1 MNDMN
6 KSEVL
11 LILKQLGIR
20 PNKDL
25 GQNFLINKNTVSKI
39 ILESNIKKN
48 QSILEIGPGL
58 GALTE
63 DLVKKSNQIYA
74 YEIDSVL
81 FSYLSNRFSNYEN
94 LKLYNEDILKAK
106 ILQRD
111 IIISNIPYSITGPIF
126 EKVFYNPQPPRGAL
140 IIENSIAER
149 LFNRDS
155 YKSFSRITVT
165 FNAFMKPVKKFKIS
179 RFDFFPV
186 PKIELAL
193 VIVEPRKEID
203 QMLLSDDGR
212 TFFLKFVAGIMP
224 YKNKN
229 IANAINY
236 FLKND
241 KYYTSSPQN
250 IKDFLHENQLKN
262 DKLACFKVD
271 EIVELTKKFYTFLNN
286 QIFRR

>member
-1 MNDMN
+1 MNNMN

-20 PNKDL
+20 PNKNL
-25 GQNFLINKNTVSKI
+25 GQNFLIDKNTVSKI
-39 ILESNIKKN
+39 ILESKIKKN
-48 QSILEIGPGL
+48 ESILEIGPGL

-63 DLVKKSNQIYA
+63 DLVKNPNQIYA

-81 FSYLSNRFSNYEN
+81 YFYLSKKFSHYEN

-106 ILQRD
+106 INSHD
-111 IIISNIPYSITGPIF
+111 IIISNIPYSITGSIF
-126 EKVFYNPQPPRGAL
+126 EKIFYTPQPPRGAL

-149 LFNRDS
+149 IFNRNN
-155 YKSFSRITVT
+155 YKNFSRITVT
-165 FNAFMKPVKKFKIS
+165 FNAFMIPVKNFNIS
-179 RFDFFPV
+179 RYNFFPT

-193 VIVEPRKEID
+193 VIVEPRKAID

-212 TFFLKFVAGIMP
+212 TFFLKFIAGIMP

-229 IANAINY
+229 MVNAISY

-241 KYYTSSPQN
+241 KNFNYSKQH
-250 IKDFLHENQLKN
+250 IEDFLRENHLKN
-262 DKLACFKVD
+262 AKVALFSVD
-271 EIVELTKKFYTFLNN
+271 EIVELSKKFYSFLNN
-286 QIFRR
+286 

>member
-1 MNDMN
+1 MN

-11 LILKQLGIR
+11 LILKQLGIK
-20 PNKDL
+20 PNKSL

-39 ILESNIKKN
+39 IFESNIKRT

-63 DLVKKSNQIYA
+63 DLVKNSNQIYA

-81 FSYLSNRFSNYEN
+81 FSYLSSKFSNNEN
-94 LKLYNEDILKAK
+94 LKLFNEDILKAK
-106 ILQRD
+106 IPSHD

-126 EKVFYNPQPPRGAL
+126 EKVFYKPKPPRGAL

-149 LFNRDS
+149 LFNRIN

-165 FNAFMKPVKKFKIS
+165 FNAFMKPVRKFKIS

-203 QMLLSDDGR
+203 QMLLSDNGR

-229 IANAINY
+229 IANAVYY
-236 FLKND
+236 FIKND
-241 KYYTSSPQN
+241 KNFAYSKQD
-250 IKDFLHENQLKN
+250 IEDFLHQNHIKN
-262 DKLACFKVD
+262 NKVAHFSVT
-271 EIVELTKKFYTFLNN
+271 EIVELSRKFFTFINN
-286 QIFRR
+286 

>member
-11 LILKQLGIR
+11 LILKQLGIK
-20 PNKDL
+20 PNKSL

-39 ILESNIKKN
+39 IFESNIKRT

-63 DLVKKSNQIYA
+63 DLVKNSNQIYA

-81 FSYLSNRFSNYEN
+81 FSYLSNKFSNNEN
-94 LKLYNEDILKAK
+94 LKLFNKDILKAK
-106 ILQRD
+106 IPSHD

-126 EKVFYNPQPPRGAL
+126 EKVFYKPQPPRGAL

-149 LFNRDS
+149 LFNRIN

-165 FNAFMKPVKKFKIS
+165 FNAFMKPVRKFKIS

-203 QMLLSDDGR
+203 QMLLSDNGR

-229 IANAINY
+229 IANAVYY
-236 FLKND
+236 FIKND
-241 KYYTSSPQN
+241 KNFAYSKQD
-250 IKDFLHENQLKN
+250 IEDFLHQNHIKN
-262 DKLACFKVD
+262 NKVAHFSVT
-271 EIVELTKKFYTFLNN
+271 EIVELSRKFFTFINN
-286 QIFRR
+286 

>member
-20 PNKDL
+20 PNKEL

-39 ILESNIKKN
+39 ILESSIKTT

-63 DLVKKSNQIYA
+63 DLVKKSDQIYA

-81 FSYLSNRFSNYEN
+81 FSYLSNKFSNYEN

-106 ILQRD
+106 IPSHD
-111 IIISNIPYSITGPIF
+111 MIISNIPYSITGPIF
-126 EKVFYNPQPPRGAL
+126 EKIFYNPQPPCGVL

-149 LFNRDS
+149 LFNRKS

-165 FNAFMKPVKKFKIS
+165 FNAFMKPVRKFKIS
-179 RFDFFPV
+179 RFDFFPT

-193 VIVEPRKEID
+193 VVVEPRKVID

-229 IANAINY
+229 MVNAIKY

-241 KYYTSSPQN
+241 KNFNYSKQH
-250 IKDFLHENQLKN
+250 IEVFLRENQLKN
-262 DKLACFKVD
+262 SKVALFSVD
-271 EIVELTKKFYTFLNN
+271 EIVELSKKFYSFLNN
-286 QIFRR
+286 

>member
-11 LILKQLGIR
+11 LILKQLGIK
-20 PNKDL
+20 PNKNL

-39 ILESNIKKN
+39 IFESNIKRT

-63 DLVKKSNQIYA
+63 DLVKNSNQIYA

-81 FSYLSNRFSNYEN
+81 FSYLSNKFSNNEN
-94 LKLYNEDILKAK
+94 LKLFNEDILKAK
-106 ILQRD
+106 IHSHD

-126 EKVFYNPQPPRGAL
+126 EKVFYKPQPPRGAL

-149 LFNRDS
+149 LFNRIN

-165 FNAFMKPVKKFKIS
+165 FNAFMKPVRKFKIS

-203 QMLLSDDGR
+203 QMLLSDNGR

-229 IANAINY
+229 IANAVYY
-236 FLKND
+236 FIKND
-241 KYYTSSPQN
+241 KNFAYSKQD
-250 IKDFLHENQLKN
+250 IEDFLHQNHIKN
-262 DKLACFKVD
+262 NKVAHFSVT
-271 EIVELTKKFYTFLNN
+271 EIVELSRKFFTFINN
-286 QIFRR
+286 

>member
-11 LILKQLGIR
+11 LILRQLGIR

-25 GQNFLINKNTVSKI
+25 GQNFLINKKTVSKI
-39 ILESNIKKN
+39 ILESNIKTT

-81 FSYLSNRFSNYEN
+81 FSYLSNKFSNYEN
-94 LKLYNEDILKAK
+94 LKLYNEDILEAK
-106 ILQRD
+106 IPSPD

-149 LFNRDS
+149 LFNRNN

-165 FNAFMKPVKKFKIS
+165 FNAFMKPVRKFKIS
-179 RFDFFPV
+179 RFDFFPS

-193 VIVEPRKEID
+193 VIVEPRKVLNQI
-203 QMLLSDDGR
+203 LLSDDGR
-212 TFFLKFVAGIMP
+212 TFFLKFIAGIMP

-229 IANAINY
+229 MVNAIKY

-241 KYYTSSPQN
+241 KNFKYSKQH
-250 IKDFLHENQLKN
+250 IEVFLRKNHLKN
-262 DKLACFKVD
+262 AKVALFSVD
-271 EIVELTKKFYTFLNN
+271 EIVELSKKFYSFLNN
-286 QIFRR
+286 

>member
-20 PNKDL
+20 PNKEL

-39 ILESNIKKN
+39 ILESNIKTT

-63 DLVKKSNQIYA
+63 DLVKESDQLYA

-81 FSYLSNRFSNYEN
+81 FSYLSNKFSNFEN

-106 ILQRD
+106 IPSHD

-126 EKVFYNPQPPRGAL
+126 EKIFYNPQPPRGVL

-149 LFNRDS
+149 LFNRKN

-165 FNAFMKPVKKFKIS
+165 FNAFMKPVRKFKIS
-179 RFDFFPV
+179 RFDFFPT

-193 VIVEPRKEID
+193 VIVEPRKPID

-229 IANAINY
+229 MANAIKY

-241 KYYTSSPQN
+241 KNFTYSKQH
-250 IKDFLHENQLKN
+250 IEDFLRENHLKN
-262 DKLACFKVD
+262 DKVALFSVD
-271 EIVELTKKFYTFLNN
+271 EIVELSKKFYSF
-286 QIFRR
+286 

>member
-20 PNKDL
+20 PNKEL

-39 ILESNIKKN
+39 ILESSIKTT

-63 DLVKKSNQIYA
+63 DLVKKSDQIYA

-81 FSYLSNRFSNYEN
+81 FSYLSNKFSNYEN

-106 ILQRD
+106 IPSHD
-111 IIISNIPYSITGPIF
+111 MIISNIPYSITGPIF
-126 EKVFYNPQPPRGAL
+126 EKIFYNPQPPCGVL

-149 LFNRDS
+149 IFNRKS

-165 FNAFMKPVKKFKIS
+165 FNAFMKPVRKFKIS
-179 RFDFFPV
+179 RFDFFPT

-193 VIVEPRKEID
+193 VVVEPRKVID

-229 IANAINY
+229 MVNAIKY

-241 KYYTSSPQN
+241 KNFNYSKQH
-250 IKDFLHENQLKN
+250 IEVFLRENQLKN
-262 DKLACFKVD
+262 SKVALFSVD
-271 EIVELTKKFYTFLNN
+271 EIVELSKKFYSFLNN
-286 QIFRR
+286 

>member
-11 LILKQLGIR
+11 LILRQLGIR

-25 GQNFLINKNTVSKI
+25 GQNFLINKKTVSKI
-39 ILESNIKKN
+39 ILESNIKTT

-81 FSYLSNRFSNYEN
+81 FSYLSNKFSNYEN
-94 LKLYNEDILKAK
+94 LKLYNEDILEAK
-106 ILQRD
+106 ILSPD

-126 EKVFYNPQPPRGAL
+126 EKVFYNPQPPHGAL

-149 LFNRDS
+149 LFNRNN

-165 FNAFMKPVKKFKIS
+165 FNAFMKPVRKFKIS
-179 RFDFFPV
+179 RFDFFPS

-193 VIVEPRKEID
+193 VIVEPRKVLNQI
-203 QMLLSDDGR
+203 LLSDDGR
-212 TFFLKFVAGIMP
+212 TFFLKFIAGIMP

-229 IANAINY
+229 MVNAIKY

-241 KYYTSSPQN
+241 KNFKYSKQH
-250 IKDFLHENQLKN
+250 IEDFLRENHLKN
-262 DKLACFKVD
+262 AKVALFSVD
-271 EIVELTKKFYTFLNN
+271 EIVELSKKFYSFLNN
-286 QIFRR
+286 

>member
-20 PNKDL
+20 PNKKL
-25 GQNFLINKNTVSKI
+25 GQNFIINKNTVSKI
-39 ILESNIKKN
+39 ILESSIKTT

-63 DLVKKSNQIYA
+63 DLVKKSDQIYA

-81 FSYLSNRFSNYEN
+81 FSYLSNKFSNYEN

-106 ILQRD
+106 IPSHD

-126 EKVFYNPQPPRGAL
+126 EKIFYNPQPPCGVL

-149 LFNRDS
+149 IFNRKS

-165 FNAFMKPVKKFKIS
+165 FNAFMKPVRKFKIS
-179 RFDFFPV
+179 RFDFFPT
-186 PKIELAL
+186 PRIELAL
-193 VIVEPRKEID
+193 VVVEPRKVID

-229 IANAINY
+229 MVNAIKY

-241 KYYTSSPQN
+241 KNFNYSKQH
-250 IKDFLHENQLKN
+250 IEDFLRENQLKN
-262 DKLACFKVD
+262 DKVALFSVD
-271 EIVELTKKFYTFLNN
+271 EIVELSKKFYSFLNN
-286 QIFRR
+286 

>member
-1 MNDMN
+1 MNNMN

-11 LILKQLGIR
+11 HNLKQLGIR
-20 PNKDL
+20 PNKNL
-25 GQNFLINKNTVSKI
+25 GQNFLIDKNTVSKI
-39 ILESNIKKN
+39 ILESKIKKE

-63 DLVKKSNQIYA
+63 DLVKYSNQIYA

-81 FSYLSNRFSNYEN
+81 FFYLSNKFSSYEN

-106 ILQRD
+106 IPSHD

-149 LFNRDS
+149 LFNRNN
-155 YKSFSRITVT
+155 YKSLSRITVT
-165 FNAFMKPVKKFKIS
+165 FNAFMIPVRKFKIS
-179 RFDFFPV
+179 RFNFFPT
-186 PKIELAL
+186 PKIELSL
-193 VIVEPRKEID
+193 VIVEPRKAID
-203 QMLLSDDGR
+203 EMLLSDDGR

-229 IANAINY
+229 MVNAIYY

-241 KYYTSSPQN
+241 KNFNYSRQHVEN
-250 IKDFLHENQLKN
+250 FFHENQIKN
-262 DKLACFKVD
+262 DKLARFSVD
-271 EIVELTKKFYTFLNN
+271 EIIELSKKFFTFLNN
-286 QIFRR
+286 

>member
-11 LILKQLGIR
+11 LILKQLGIK
-20 PNKDL
+20 PNKSL

-39 ILESNIKKN
+39 IFESNIKRT

-63 DLVKKSNQIYA
+63 DLIKNSNQIYA

-81 FSYLSNRFSNYEN
+81 FSYLSNKFSNNEN
-94 LKLYNEDILKAK
+94 LKLFNEDILKAK
-106 ILQRD
+106 IYSHD

-126 EKVFYNPQPPRGAL
+126 EKVFYKPQPPRGAL

-149 LFNRDS
+149 LFNRIN

-165 FNAFMKPVKKFKIS
+165 FNAFMKPVRKFKIS

-203 QMLLSDDGR
+203 QMLLSDNGR

-229 IANAINY
+229 IANAVYY
-236 FLKND
+236 FIKND
-241 KYYTSSPQN
+241 KNFAYSKQD
-250 IKDFLHENQLKN
+250 IEDFLHQNHIKN
-262 DKLACFKVD
+262 NKVAHFSVT
-271 EIVELTKKFYTFLNN
+271 EIVELSRKFFTFINN
-286 QIFRR
+286 

>member
-11 LILKQLGIR
+11 LILRQLGIR

-25 GQNFLINKNTVSKI
+25 GQNFLINKKTVSKI
-39 ILESNIKKN
+39 ILESNIKTT

-81 FSYLSNRFSNYEN
+81 FSYLSNKFSNYEN
-94 LKLYNEDILKAK
+94 LKLYNEDILEAK
-106 ILQRD
+106 IPSPD

-149 LFNRDS
+149 LFNRNN
-155 YKSFSRITVT
+155 YKTFSRITVT
-165 FNAFMKPVKKFKIS
+165 FNAFMKPVRKFKIS
-179 RFDFFPV
+179 RFDFFPS

-193 VIVEPRKEID
+193 VIVEPRKVLNQI
-203 QMLLSDDGR
+203 LLSDDGR
-212 TFFLKFVAGIMP
+212 TFFLKFIAGIMP

-229 IANAINY
+229 MVNAIKY

-241 KYYTSSPQN
+241 KNFKYSKQH
-250 IKDFLHENQLKN
+250 IEDFLRENHLKN
-262 DKLACFKVD
+262 AKVALFSVD
-271 EIVELTKKFYTFLNN
+271 EIVELSKKFYSFLNN
-286 QIFRR
+286 

>member
-11 LILKQLGIR
+11 LILRQLGIR

-25 GQNFLINKNTVSKI
+25 GQNFLINKKTVSKI
-39 ILESNIKKN
+39 ILESNIKTT

-81 FSYLSNRFSNYEN
+81 FSYLSNKFSNYEN
-94 LKLYNEDILKAK
+94 LKLYNEDILEAK
-106 ILQRD
+106 IPSPD

-149 LFNRDS
+149 LFNRNN

-165 FNAFMKPVKKFKIS
+165 FNAFMKPVRKFKIS
-179 RFDFFPV
+179 RFDFFPS

-193 VIVEPRKEID
+193 VIVEPRKVLNQI
-203 QMLLSDDGR
+203 LLSDDGR
-212 TFFLKFVAGIMP
+212 TFFLKFIAGIMP

-229 IANAINY
+229 MVNAIKY

-241 KYYTSSPQN
+241 KNFKYSKQH
-250 IKDFLHENQLKN
+250 IEDFLRENHLKN
-262 DKLACFKVD
+262 AKVALFSVD
-271 EIVELTKKFYTFLNN
+271 EIVELSKKFYSFLNN
-286 QIFRR
+286 

>member
-20 PNKDL
+20 PNKEL

-39 ILESNIKKN
+39 ILESSIKPT

-63 DLVKKSNQIYA
+63 DLVKKSDQIYA

-81 FSYLSNRFSNYEN
+81 FSYLSNKFSNYEN

-106 ILQRD
+106 IPSHD

-126 EKVFYNPQPPRGAL
+126 EKIFYNPQPPCGVL

-149 LFNRDS
+149 LFNRKS

-165 FNAFMKPVKKFKIS
+165 FNAFMKPVRKFKIS
-179 RFDFFPV
+179 RFDFFPT

-193 VIVEPRKEID
+193 VVVEPRKVID

-229 IANAINY
+229 MVNAIKY

-241 KYYTSSPQN
+241 KNFNYSKQH
-250 IKDFLHENQLKN
+250 IEVFLRENQLKN
-262 DKLACFKVD
+262 SKVALFSVD
-271 EIVELTKKFYTFLNN
+271 EIVELSKKFYSFLNN
-286 QIFRR
+286 

>member
-20 PNKDL
+20 PNKEL
-25 GQNFLINKNTVSKI
+25 GQNFLINKKTVSKI
-39 ILESNIKKN
+39 ILESNIKTT

-81 FSYLSNRFSNYEN
+81 FSYLSSKFSNYEN

-106 ILQRD
+106 IPSSD

-149 LFNRDS
+149 LFNRNN

-165 FNAFMKPVKKFKIS
+165 FNAFMKPVRKFKIS
-179 RFDFFPV
+179 RFDFFPT

-193 VIVEPRKEID
+193 VIVEPRKAID
-203 QMLLSDDGR
+203 QLLLSDDGR
-212 TFFLKFVAGIMP
+212 TFFLRFVAGIMP

-229 IANAINY
+229 MVNAIKY

-241 KYYTSSPQN
+241 KNFNYSKQH
-250 IKDFLHENQLKN
+250 IEVFLRKNQLKN
-262 DKLACFKVD
+262 DKVALFSVD
-271 EIVELTKKFYTFLNN
+271 EIVELSKKFYSFLNN
-286 QIFRR
+286 

>member
-1 MNDMN
+1 MN

-11 LILKQLGIR
+11 YLLKQLGIR

-25 GQNFLINKNTVSKI
+25 GQNFLINKKTVSKI
-39 ILESNIKKN
+39 ILESNIKIT

-63 DLVKKSNQIYA
+63 DLVKKSNPIYA

-81 FSYLSNRFSNYEN
+81 FSYLSNKFSSYEN
-94 LKLYNEDILKAK
+94 LKLYNEDILKVK
-106 ILQRD
+106 LPSTN

-126 EKVFYNPQPPRGAL
+126 EKVFYNSQPPRGAL

-149 LFNRDS
+149 LFNRNN

-165 FNAFMKPVKKFKIS
+165 FNAFMIPVKKFKIS
-179 RFDFFPV
+179 RFDFFP
-186 PKIELAL
+186 PPNIDLSL
-193 VIVEPRKEID
+193 VIVEPRKAID
-203 QMLLSDDGR
+203 QLLLSDDGR

-229 IANAINY
+229 MVNALKY

-241 KYYTSSPQN
+241 KTFNHSKQH
-250 IKDFLHENQLKN
+250 IEDFLRENQLKN
-262 DKLACFKVD
+262 DKVALYSVD
-271 EIVELTKKFYTFLNN
+271 EIVELSRKFYLFLNN
-286 QIFRR
+286 

>member
-20 PNKDL
+20 PNKNL
-25 GQNFLINKNTVSKI
+25 GQNFLIDKNTVSKI
-39 ILESNIKKN
+39 ILESKIKKN

-81 FSYLSNRFSNYEN
+81 FSYLSNKFSNNEN

-106 ILQRD
+106 IPAHD

-126 EKVFYNPQPPRGAL
+126 EKVFYNPQPPRGVL

-149 LFNRDS
+149 LFNRNN

-165 FNAFMKPVKKFKIS
+165 FNAFMIPVRKFKIS
-179 RFDFFPV
+179 RFNFFPT
-186 PKIELAL
+186 PKIELSL
-193 VIVEPRKEID
+193 VIVEPRKDID
-203 QMLLSDDGR
+203 QFLLSEDGR
-212 TFFLKFVAGIMP
+212 TFFLKFIAGIMP

-229 IANAINY
+229 MVNAITY

-241 KYYTSSPQN
+241 KNFNYSKQH
-250 IKDFLHENQLKN
+250 IEDFFHKNQIKN
-262 DKLACFKVD
+262 DKLARFSVD
-271 EIVELTKKFYTFLNN
+271 DIIELSKNFFTFLNN
-286 QIFRR
+286 

>member
-20 PNKDL
+20 PNKEL

-39 ILESNIKKN
+39 ILESNIKTT

-63 DLVKKSNQIYA
+63 DLVKESDQLYA

-81 FSYLSNRFSNYEN
+81 FSYLSNKFSNFEN

-106 ILQRD
+106 IPSHD

-126 EKVFYNPQPPRGAL
+126 EKIFYNPQPPRGVL

-149 LFNRDS
+149 LFNRKN

-165 FNAFMKPVKKFKIS
+165 FNAFMKPVRKFKIS
-179 RFDFFPV
+179 RFDFFPT

-193 VIVEPRKEID
+193 VIVEPRKPID

-229 IANAINY
+229 MVNAIKY

-241 KYYTSSPQN
+241 ENFNYSKQH
-250 IKDFLHENQLKN
+250 IEDFLRENQLKN
-262 DKLACFKVD
+262 DKVALFSVD
-271 EIVELTKKFYTFLNN
+271 EIVELSKKFYSFLNN
-286 QIFRR
+286 

>member
-1 MNDMN
+1 MN

-11 LILKQLGIR
+11 YLLKQLGIR

-25 GQNFLINKNTVSKI
+25 GQNFLINKKTVSKI
-39 ILESNIKKN
+39 ILESNIKIT

-63 DLVKKSNQIYA
+63 DLVKKSNPIYA

-81 FSYLSNRFSNYEN
+81 FSYLSNKFSSYEN
-94 LKLYNEDILKAK
+94 LKLYNEDILKVK
-106 ILQRD
+106 LPSTN

-126 EKVFYNPQPPRGAL
+126 EKVFYNSQPPRGAL

-149 LFNRDS
+149 LFNRNN

-165 FNAFMKPVKKFKIS
+165 FNAFMIPVKKFKIS
-179 RFDFFPV
+179 RFDFFP
-186 PKIELAL
+186 PPNIDLSL
-193 VIVEPRKEID
+193 VIVEPRKAID
-203 QMLLSDDGR
+203 QLLLSDDGR

-229 IANAINY
+229 MVNALKY

-241 KYYTSSPQN
+241 K
-250 IKDFLHENQLKN
+250 
-262 DKLACFKVD
+262 
-271 EIVELTKKFYTFLNN
+271 TFN
-286 QIFRR
+286 

>member
-20 PNKDL
+20 PNKEL

-39 ILESNIKKN
+39 ILESSIKTT

-63 DLVKKSNQIYA
+63 DLVKESDQIYA

-81 FSYLSNRFSNYEN
+81 FSYLSNKFSKYEN

-106 ILQRD
+106 IPSHD

-126 EKVFYNPQPPRGAL
+126 EKIFYNPRPPRGVL

-149 LFNRDS
+149 LFNRKS

-165 FNAFMKPVKKFKIS
+165 FNAFMKPVRKFKIS
-179 RFDFFPV
+179 RFDFFPT

-193 VIVEPRKEID
+193 VIVEPRKPID

-229 IANAINY
+229 MANAIKY

-241 KYYTSSPQN
+241 KNFTYSKQH
-250 IKDFLHENQLKN
+250 IEDFLRENHLKN
-262 DKLACFKVD
+262 DKVALFSVD
-271 EIVELTKKFYTFLNN
+271 EIVELSKKFYSFLNN
-286 QIFRR
+286 

>member
-1 MNDMN
+1 MN

-11 LILKQLGIR
+11 LILKQLGIK
-20 PNKDL
+20 PNKNL

-39 ILESNIKKN
+39 IFESNIKRT

-63 DLVKKSNQIYA
+63 DLVKNSNQIYA

-81 FSYLSNRFSNYEN
+81 FSYLSNKFSNNEN
-94 LKLYNEDILKAK
+94 LKLFNEDILKAK
-106 ILQRD
+106 IPSHD

-126 EKVFYNPQPPRGAL
+126 EKVFYKPKPPRGAL

-149 LFNRDS
+149 LFNRIN

-165 FNAFMKPVKKFKIS
+165 FNAFMKPVRKFKIS

-203 QMLLSDDGR
+203 QMLLSDNGR

-229 IANAINY
+229 IANAVYY
-236 FLKND
+236 FIKND
-241 KYYTSSPQN
+241 KNFAYSKQD
-250 IKDFLHENQLKN
+250 IEDFLHQNHIKN
-262 DKLACFKVD
+262 NKVAHFSVT
-271 EIVELTKKFYTFLNN
+271 EIVELSRKFFTFINN
-286 QIFRR
+286 

>member
-6 KSEVL
+6 KSEVQ

-20 PNKDL
+20 PNKNL

-39 ILESNIKKN
+39 ILEANIN
-48 QSILEIGPGL
+48 ITQSILEIGPGL

-63 DLVKKSNQIYA
+63 NLVKKSNQIYA

-81 FSYLSNRFSNYEN
+81 FSYLSNKFSNFEN
-94 LKLYNEDILKAK
+94 LNLYNEDILKAK
-106 ILQRD
+106 IPSHD

-126 EKVFYNPQPPRGAL
+126 EKIFYNSKPPRGAL

-149 LFNRDS
+149 LFNRKS
-155 YKSFSRITVT
+155 YKTFSRITIT

-179 RFDFFPV
+179 RFDFFPT

-203 QMLLSDDGR
+203 QILLTDDGR

-229 IANAINY
+229 IANAIHY
-236 FLKND
+236 FIKND
-241 KYYTSSPQN
+241 KNFTYLKRH
-250 IKDFLHENQLKN
+250 IEDFLRENQIKN
-262 DKLACFKVD
+262 DKVAQFRVT
-271 EIVELTKKFYTFLNN
+271 EIVELSRKFFTFINN
-286 QIFRR
+286 

>member
-20 PNKDL
+20 PNKKL
-25 GQNFLINKNTVSKI
+25 GQNFIINKNTVSKI
-39 ILESNIKKN
+39 ILESSIKTT

-63 DLVKKSNQIYA
+63 DLVKKSDQIYA

-81 FSYLSNRFSNYEN
+81 FSYLSNKFSNYEN
-94 LKLYNEDILKAK
+94 LKLYNEDILKAN
-106 ILQRD
+106 IPSHD

-126 EKVFYNPQPPRGAL
+126 EKIFYNPQPPCGVL

-149 LFNRDS
+149 IFNRKS

-165 FNAFMKPVKKFKIS
+165 FNAFMKPVRKFKIS
-179 RFDFFPV
+179 RFDFFPT
-186 PKIELAL
+186 PRIELAL
-193 VIVEPRKEID
+193 VVVEPRKVID

-229 IANAINY
+229 MVNAIKY

-241 KYYTSSPQN
+241 KNFNYSKQH
-250 IKDFLHENQLKN
+250 IEDFLRENQLKN
-262 DKLACFKVD
+262 DKVALFSVD
-271 EIVELTKKFYTFLNN
+271 EIVELSKKFYSFLNN
-286 QIFRR
+286 

>member
-11 LILKQLGIR
+11 LILKQLGIK
-20 PNKDL
+20 PNKSL

-39 ILESNIKKN
+39 IFESNIKRT

-63 DLVKKSNQIYA
+63 DLVKNSNQIYA

-81 FSYLSNRFSNYEN
+81 FSYLSNKFSNNEN
-94 LKLYNEDILKAK
+94 LKLFNEDILKAK
-106 ILQRD
+106 IPSHD

-126 EKVFYNPQPPRGAL
+126 EKVFYKPQPPRGAL

-149 LFNRDS
+149 LFNRIN

-165 FNAFMKPVKKFKIS
+165 FNAFMKPVRKFKIS

-203 QMLLSDDGR
+203 QMLLSDNGR

-229 IANAINY
+229 IANAVYY
-236 FLKND
+236 FIKND
-241 KYYTSSPQN
+241 KNFAYSKQD
-250 IKDFLHENQLKN
+250 IEDFLHQNHIKN
-262 DKLACFKVD
+262 NKVAHFSVT
-271 EIVELTKKFYTFLNN
+271 EIVELSRKFFTFINN
-286 QIFRR
+286 

>member
-20 PNKDL
+20 PNKEL

-39 ILESNIKKN
+39 ILESSIKTT
-48 QSILEIGPGL
+48 QAILEIGPGL

-63 DLVKKSNQIYA
+63 DLVKESDQIYA

-81 FSYLSNRFSNYEN
+81 FSYLSNKFSNYEN

-106 ILQRD
+106 IPPHD

-126 EKVFYNPQPPRGAL
+126 EKIFYNSQPPRGAL

-149 LFNRDS
+149 LFNRKS

-179 RFDFFPV
+179 RFDFFPT

-193 VIVEPRKEID
+193 VIVEPRKAID
-203 QMLLSDDGR
+203 QLLLSDDGR
-212 TFFLKFVAGIMP
+212 TFFLRFVAGIMP

-229 IANAINY
+229 MVNAIKY

-241 KYYTSSPQN
+241 KNFNYSKQH
-250 IKDFLHENQLKN
+250 IEVFLRKNQLKN
-262 DKLACFKVD
+262 DKVALFSVD
-271 EIVELTKKFYTFLNN
+271 EIVELSKKFYSFLNN
-286 QIFRR
+286 

>member
-1 MNDMN
+1 MNNMN

-20 PNKDL
+20 PNKNL

-39 ILESNIKKN
+39 ILESNIKKD
-48 QSILEIGPGL
+48 QSILEIGSGL

-63 DLVKKSNQIYA
+63 DLVKFSTQIYA
-74 YEIDSVL
+74 YEIDSIL
-81 FSYLSNRFSNYEN
+81 FFYLSNKFSTYKN
-94 LKLYNEDILKAK
+94 LKLYNEDVLKAK
-106 ILQRD
+106 IPPHD

-126 EKVFYNPQPPRGAL
+126 EKVFYKPQPPRGAL

-149 LFNRDS
+149 LFNRNN

-179 RFDFFPV
+179 RFNFFPT
-186 PKIELAL
+186 PKIELSL
-193 VIVEPRKEID
+193 VIVEPREVIN
-203 QMLLSDDGR
+203 QLLLSDNGR

-229 IANAINY
+229 MVNALKY
-236 FLKND
+236 FIKND
-241 KYYTSSPQN
+241 KNFTCSKQH
-250 IKDFLHENQLKN
+250 IEDFLHENQIKN
-262 DKLACFKVD
+262 DKLASFSVD
-271 EIVELTKKFYTFLNN
+271 EIVELSDKFYTFLNN
-286 QIFRR
+286 

>member
-1 MNDMN
+1 MN
-6 KSEVL
+6 KNEVL
-11 LILKQLGIR
+11 LILKQLGTR
-20 PNKDL
+20 PNKNL

-39 ILESNIKKN
+39 ILESNIEIT

-63 DLVKKSNQIYA
+63 GLVKNPNQIYA
-74 YEIDSVL
+74 YEIDSIL
-81 FSYLSNRFSNYEN
+81 FSYLSNKFSKFEN
-94 LKLYNEDILKAK
+94 LMLFNEDILKAK
-106 ILQRD
+106 IPSHD

-149 LFNRDS
+149 LFNKKS

-165 FNAFMKPVKKFKIS
+165 FNAFMKLVRKFKIS
-179 RFDFFPV
+179 RFDFFPT

-193 VIVEPRKEID
+193 VIVEPREEID
-203 QMLLSDDGR
+203 QLLLSDDGK
-212 TFFLKFVAGIMP
+212 TFFLKFIAGIMP

-236 FLKND
+236 FIKNE
-241 KYYTSSPQN
+241 KILTSSKQH
-250 IKDFLHENQLKN
+250 ILDFLNENQIKN
-262 DKLACFKVD
+262 SKLAHFGVD
-271 EIVELTKKFYTFLNN
+271 EIVELSRKFFTFINN
-286 QIFRR
+286 

>member
-6 KSEVL
+6 KSEVQ

-20 PNKDL
+20 PNKNL

-39 ILESNIKKN
+39 ILEANIDIT

-63 DLVKKSNQIYA
+63 NLVEKSNQIYA
-74 YEIDSVL
+74 YEIDSAL
-81 FSYLSNRFSNYEN
+81 FSYLSNKFSNFEN
-94 LKLYNEDILKAK
+94 LKLYKEDILKAK
-106 ILQRD
+106 IPSHD

-126 EKVFYNPQPPRGAL
+126 EKIFYNSKPPRGAL

-149 LFNRDS
+149 LFNRKS
-155 YKSFSRITVT
+155 YKTFSRITIT

-179 RFDFFPV
+179 RFDFFPT

-203 QMLLSDDGR
+203 QILLTDDGR

-229 IANAINY
+229 MANAIHY
-236 FLKND
+236 FIKND
-241 KYYTSSPQN
+241 KNFTYLKRH
-250 IKDFLHENQLKN
+250 IEDFLRENQIKN
-262 DKLACFKVD
+262 DKVAHFSVT
-271 EIVELTKKFYTFLNN
+271 EIVELSRKFFTFINN
-286 QIFRR
+286 

>member
-11 LILKQLGIR
+11 YLLKQLGIR

-25 GQNFLINKNTVSKI
+25 GQNFLINKKTVSKI
-39 ILESNIKKN
+39 ILESNIKIT

-81 FSYLSNRFSNYEN
+81 FSYLSNKFSSYEN
-94 LKLYNEDILKAK
+94 LKLYNEDILKVK
-106 ILQRD
+106 LPSTN

-126 EKVFYNPQPPRGAL
+126 EKVFYNSQPPRGAL

-149 LFNRDS
+149 LFNRNN
-155 YKSFSRITVT
+155 YKTFSRITVT
-165 FNAFMKPVKKFKIS
+165 FNAFMIPVKKFKIS
-179 RFDFFPV
+179 RFDFFP
-186 PKIELAL
+186 PPNIDLSL
-193 VIVEPRKEID
+193 VIVEPRKAID
-203 QMLLSDDGR
+203 QLLLSDDGR

-229 IANAINY
+229 MVNALKY

-241 KYYTSSPQN
+241 KTFNHSKQH
-250 IKDFLHENQLKN
+250 IEDFLRENQLKN
-262 DKLACFKVD
+262 DKVALYSVD
-271 EIVELTKKFYTFLNN
+271 EIVELSRKFYLFLNN
-286 QIFRR
+286 

>member
-11 LILKQLGIR
+11 LILRQLGIR

-25 GQNFLINKNTVSKI
+25 GQNFLINKKTVSKI
-39 ILESNIKKN
+39 ILESNIKTT

-63 DLVKKSNQIYA
+63 DLIKKSNQIYA

-81 FSYLSNRFSNYEN
+81 FSYLSNKFSNYEN
-94 LKLYNEDILKAK
+94 LKLYNEDILEAK
-106 ILQRD
+106 IPSPD

-149 LFNRDS
+149 LFNRNN
-155 YKSFSRITVT
+155 YKTFSRITVT
-165 FNAFMKPVKKFKIS
+165 FNAFMKPVRKFKIS
-179 RFDFFPV
+179 RFDFFPS

-193 VIVEPRKEID
+193 VIVEPRKVLNQI
-203 QMLLSDDGR
+203 LLSDDGR
-212 TFFLKFVAGIMP
+212 TFFLKFIAGIMP

-229 IANAINY
+229 MVNAIKY

-241 KYYTSSPQN
+241 KNFKYSKQH
-250 IKDFLHENQLKN
+250 IEDFLRENHLKN
-262 DKLACFKVD
+262 AKVALFSVD
-271 EIVELTKKFYTFLNN
+271 EIVELSKKFYSFLNN
-286 QIFRR
+286 